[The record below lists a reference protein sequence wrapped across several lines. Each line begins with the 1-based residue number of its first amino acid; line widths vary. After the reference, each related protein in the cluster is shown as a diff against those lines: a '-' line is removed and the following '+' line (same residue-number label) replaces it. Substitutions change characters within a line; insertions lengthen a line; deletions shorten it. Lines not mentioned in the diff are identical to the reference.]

1 MPDEEPAIT
10 EDEMMV
16 DANMAGYLVVAAGGL
31 VLGTLFGSK
40 VTTAMMSMMHG
51 LEARMATVESIANA
65 GRGATA
71 SGHEKHAAAIG
82 AHAAAVAKLAEAI
95 GKHAAA
101 VDEHGAATVAAA
113 VETHAA
119 TLAAAVTAS
128 K

>member
-1 MPDEEPAIT
+1 
-10 EDEMMV
+10 MMV
-16 DANMAGYLVVAAGGL
+16 YANMAGYLAAAGGGL

-40 VTTAMMSMMHG
+40 LTTAIMSMIHG
-51 LEARMATVESIANA
+51 LEARIATIEGAASA
-65 GRGATA
+65 GRTA
-71 SGHEKHAAAIG
+71 VDGTALHAAAIG
-82 AHAAAVAKLAEAI
+82 AHAAAVTQLADAI

-119 TLAAAVTAS
+119 TIAAI